1 MLLIG
6 RVMPAAKSRR
16 PGAASI
22 DLVLCAVRNGRLHVL
37 VGRSA
42 SGAPELPY
50 AWSADGGDV
59 EAAVRELARRVS
71 GHPAAWLAQGTVTAA
86 KRHPGDAP
94 LSVPFVGVVGPTVE
108 PPRGAAWHPAHTLP
122 ALAPRQ
128 KAMAESALATLRLHM
143 DASPVAFRLLPPA
156 FTLSEL
162 QQVYE
167 LLLGRRLHKA
177 SFRRALQSAYL
188 VAPTDDWRSEG
199 RGRPAQLFRYA
210 PRRRH
215 AGHRSVR
222 FDLLG
227 R

>member
-1 MLLIG
+1 M
-6 RVMPAAKSRR
+6 
-16 PGAASI
+16 
-22 DLVLCAVRNGRLHVL
+22 
-37 VGRSA
+37 
-42 SGAPELPY
+42 
-50 AWSADGGDV
+50 
-59 EAAVRELARRVS
+59 
-71 GHPAAWLAQGTVTAA
+71 AQGTVMAA

-94 LSVPFVGVVGPTVE
+94 LSVPFVGVVGPAVE
-108 PPRGAAWHPAHTLP
+108 APRGMAWHPVQALP
-122 ALAPRQ
+122 SLAPRQ
-128 KAMAESALATLRLHM
+128 KAMAESALTTLRLHM
-143 DASPVAFRLLPPA
+143 DAAPVAFRLLPSV

-177 SFRRALQSAYL
+177 SFRRALQAAYL